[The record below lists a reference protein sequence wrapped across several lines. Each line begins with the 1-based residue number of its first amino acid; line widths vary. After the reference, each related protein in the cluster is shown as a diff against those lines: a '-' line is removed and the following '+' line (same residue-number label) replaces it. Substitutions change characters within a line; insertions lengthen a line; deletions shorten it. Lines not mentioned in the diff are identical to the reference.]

1 MRPVRMFAATGDA
14 VARIDVRADDVVDVA
29 IMLQGSGAQ
38 FVAVDPR
45 DPRRVVAGTYGAGAL
60 LSRDAGATWRPL
72 SSSLSARRVM
82 SVAIAGARIVDGLS
96 SIYAGSAPSHLYRS
110 DDDGETWHRLRAFDA
125 LVATEG
131 DDVTNPAAGASTAS
145 AQRWRSRAAEARVWV
160 SHVSAIL
167 PHSTDPLRLLAGVEI
182 GGVIVTSDGGAT
194 WRGPARGCY
203 HDVHVLVAH
212 PDFPEWVY
220 EAAGGGVAV
229 SDDGGERWQS
239 LDDGLDQRYVWSA
252 AVDSG
257 DPGCCYVSTSHSHV
271 EAHRRDGRAD
281 ACIYRHRAGGPWQPI
296 NGPIADP
303 LPYLASG
310 LAAPR
315 GQAGVLLAAMQDGAF
330 WATEDQ
336 GETWRPLRGRVPGVV
351 ALVEA

>member
-1 MRPVRMFAATGDA
+1 MRPVRMYAATGDA

-29 IMLQGSGAQ
+29 IMLRGSGVQ
-38 FVAVDPR
+38 CVAVDPR
-45 DPRRVVAGTYGAGAL
+45 DPRRVVAGTYGGGAL

-72 SSSLSARRVM
+72 SFSLSARRVM
-82 SVAIAGARIVDGLS
+82 SVAIAGARVVDGLS
-96 SIYAGSAPSHLYRS
+96 AIYAGSAPSHLYRS
-110 DDDGETWHRLRAFDA
+110 DDDGETWQRLPAFDA
-125 LVATEG
+125 VVATDG
-131 DDVTNPAAGASTAS
+131 DDMTNLVAGASTAS
-145 AQRWRSRAAEARVWV
+145 AQRWRTRAVEARVWV

-182 GGVIVTSDGGAT
+182 GGVIVTRDGGAT

-203 HDVHVLVAH
+203 HDVHVLAAH
-212 PDFPEWVY
+212 PDFPERVY

-239 LDDGLDQRYVWSA
+239 LDDGLGQRYVWSV

-257 DPGCCYVSTSHSHV
+257 DPGCCYISTSHSHV
-271 EAHRRDGRAD
+271 EAHRRDGRAE
-281 ACIYRHRAGGPWQPI
+281 ACIYRHRADGPWQPVSLS
-296 NGPIADP
+296 IATP

-310 LAAPR
+310 LLAPR
-315 GQAGVLLAAMQDGAF
+315 GQPGVLLAGMQDGAF

-336 GETWRPLRGRVPGVV
+336 GETWRPLRGRVPDVV
-351 ALVEA
+351 ALAEA